1 VLIRRHRRA
10 LLATAVV
17 VFLVVGLFCSRAFVS
32 WGDEQ
37 AYLAFGYL
45 ALNGKVSLFQDEM
58 TGQRVP
64 LPFYVLGVSQL
75 IVGPNLW
82 AARLLSLLLGLGV
95 LGLTVSVARHLHD
108 DVAGVLAGLLLA
120 TQGALVGYYA
130 TAMYHA
136 LTAVL
141 LMAAVRLLIGEGER
155 WRPAAAMAIAS
166 LLFLTRTNMM
176 PAILFFLIW
185 ALWRAHT
192 TWERLVIL
200 GVAAAPPALFFL
212 SDPGHLKLLAYFP
225 VLHRLVEP
233 LGYRSLF
240 ALQSYE
246 PSSLGNQLW
255 GLAQFGRRYESWVV
269 ALGGLGLSAALTLV
283 QGRPLGR
290 PADRRATAVVSG
302 LFVWILGWH
311 FVIFRLNLKWAAAY
325 FPTFAPLAAVLLA
338 VAAASLLGRVD
349 FPGVARAVLGLAL
362 LVSLTISVIFIRNPL
377 LPLPLPVPFRG
388 DPVQL
393 IDRSAAHL
401 RRLVPPDARVFL
413 VGLSTPVYLAG
424 LRTYVPQMESTG
436 TLAPIDL
443 DPALAARNGLW
454 GRLEV
459 ERWLG
464 LEAEWALISPD
475 VLLSL
480 ESERPEQVRRIR
492 ELLHQR
498 FTFVERVA
506 ETPWS
511 TYEVYR
517 RR

>member
-1 VLIRRHRRA
+1 MIRRHRRA

-17 VFLVVGLFCSRAFVS
+17 VYLVVGFFCSRAFVS

-45 ALNGKVSLFQDEM
+45 ALKGKVSLFQDEM

-82 AARLLSLLLGLGV
+82 AARLVSLLLGLGV

-108 DVAGVLAGLLLA
+108 EVAGVLAGLLFA

-136 LTAVL
+136 LTALL
-141 LMAAVRLLIGEGER
+141 LMGAVWLLIGEGKR
-155 WRPAAAMAIAS
+155 WQPAAAMAIAA

-176 PAILFFLIW
+176 PAILFFLLW
-185 ALWRAHT
+185 ALWRART
-192 TWERLVIL
+192 TGARLMIL
-200 GVAAAPPALFFL
+200 GIAATPPALFFL

-225 VLHRLVEP
+225 ILHRLVEP

-240 ALQSYE
+240 ALQGYE
-246 PSSLGNQLW
+246 PSSLGNQVW
-255 GLAQFGRRYESWVV
+255 ALALFARRYESWAV
-269 ALGGLGLSAALTLV
+269 ALGGLGLSAAIALV
-283 QGRPLGR
+283 QGRPLGW
-290 PADRRATAVVSG
+290 PAERRATAVVSG

-311 FVIFRLNLKWAAAY
+311 FVLLRLNWKWAAAY

-338 VAAASLLGRVD
+338 VAAASLLARED
-349 FPGVARAVLGLAL
+349 FPGSARAVLGLAL
-362 LVSLTISVIFIRNPL
+362 LVSLTISVVFIRNPL

-401 RRLVPPDARVFL
+401 RRLVPTDARVFL

-424 LRTYVPQMESTG
+424 LRAYVPQMESTG
-436 TLAPIDL
+436 TLAPIDQ
-443 DPALAARNGLW
+443 DPALVARNGLW

-480 ESERPEQVRRIR
+480 ERERPEQVRRIR

-498 FTFVERVA
+498 FTFVERVDEA
-506 ETPWS
+506 PWS
-511 TYEVYR
+511 IYEVYR